1 MLATSRRLLPIVIVI
16 AALPASLLHAQ
27 VVISQVYGGGG
38 NAGATLKNDF
48 VELFNRGSAPVSVTG
63 WSVQYASATGSTWQ
77 VTNLSGMIQP
87 GQYYLVQ
94 EAQGTGGTTNL
105 PTPDATGNIAMSA
118 TAGKVALVNTT
129 TALTG
134 ACPIGA
140 GVQDFV
146 GFGTTANCSETAPT
160 PAPSNTTAVLRA
172 GFGCTDTDNNST
184 DFVAGTPNP
193 RNTASPVN
201 PCVGVLTIT
210 TGSPLPNGTVGQ
222 PYSVT
227 FAAAGGTGTGY
238 VFSQISGTLP
248 PGLGLTDATLSGTPT
263 TTVGSP
269 FTFTMQV
276 TDSGANIAQKEFQ
289 LAVDSTLA
297 CNTTNTIA
305 QIQGSGDE
313 SLLAGTSVTTNG
325 IVTGVK
331 TNGFFIQM
339 EAPGDGDPATSD
351 GVFVFTSAAPPA
363 AAVVGNDVCVTG
375 TVQEF
380 IPSQDLGSPPATEIS
395 FTTSIFA
402 ISSGNPLPPP
412 VVLTAADTDPAG
424 PIDQLEK
431 YEGMR
436 VHVDSLTAVSPT
448 QGTITESSATSVSNG
463 VFYAVITGVAR
474 PFREPG
480 VEVPDPLPPGAP
492 PTVTRFDSNP
502 ERLRVDSDGQ
512 IGATPLDVT
521 SGALVTGLTGP
532 LDYSFRTYTI
542 LPDPGTPPAVSG
554 NVTAMP
560 VDAPGPGQFTVAA
573 FNVERFFDTVN
584 DPAIGEPV
592 LTATAFANRLNKVSI
607 VVRNLMRS
615 PDVVGL
621 EEVENLST
629 LQSIANKVN
638 ADAVAAGD
646 PNPNYVAYLEEGND
660 VGGIDVGFLAKS
672 SRVSVV
678 DVTQE
683 GKDTTYINPNNNQP
697 ELLNDRPSLV
707 LRAEVLRSG
716 APSFP
721 VTVIANHLRSLSGID
736 SPTDGNRVRT
746 KRRAQAEF
754 LAKLVQERQTAS
766 PAERIVLVGDFN
778 AFQFS
783 DGYVDVIGTVKGTP
797 TPPEEVVLA
806 SSDLVNPD
814 LTDLVDTVPVEQ
826 RYSYSFD
833 GNAQVIDHILV
844 TGNLLASF
852 ASVQFA
858 RTDADFPESLRN
870 DPTRPERISDH
881 DPVVATFNLP
891 LATQTVL
898 DSSPNPSAYG
908 QPVTFT
914 ATVTAAGA
922 PVTQGTVAFSEGS
935 TVLGGPIALNANGQ
949 AVFTTSGLGPGPH
962 TITAAYSGS
971 AAFAGSSAS
980 VGQSVGAASSQT
992 TVVPSANPSG
1002 FGQPVTFTATVVSA
1016 GSPATQGTVIF
1027 REGATV
1033 LAGPLALDASGH
1045 ASFATSSLAVGNHT
1059 ITADY
1064 SGATLSAPSSGS
1076 VVQTVLAGLSV
1087 SDALV
1092 TEGNTGTTF
1101 LRFVVTLTPAS
1112 ATPVTVNV
1120 ATANGSAIAGSD
1132 YTAVN
1137 GTLTFMPGI
1146 TQRAVVVPVT
1156 GDNTWEEDE
1165 ALALRLAGA
1174 TNAAITHGDG
1184 VGTILNDDPLPAV
1197 VVSNNIAAEGNS
1209 GTTMVFVVRLSN
1221 PSSRTVTMDYAT
1233 VDGTAQAGSDY
1244 TAAAGSLSFPPGTL
1258 FQIVGIHVIGDV
1270 VNEPSEFFFLQL
1282 ANPTNAAIAYGRGI
1296 GIIFND
1302 DPPPSL
1308 SVNDAA
1314 VREPAAGAA
1323 DLVFTVRL
1331 SAPTT
1336 QTVSVHFATAN
1347 GTAVAGSDYASTSGV
1362 LVFAPFEQTKTVAV
1376 PVLADGQAEAVE
1388 AFTLNLSLPG
1398 NAVIADATGIGLIV
1412 P

>member
-16 AALPASLLHAQ
+16 AALPVSLLHAQ

-38 NAGATLKNDF
+38 NSGATFKNDF
-48 VELFNRGSAPVSVTG
+48 IELFNRGSAPVDVTG
-63 WSVQYASATGSTWQ
+63 WSVQYASATGTTWQ
-77 VTNLSGMIQP
+77 VTNLSGPIQP

-94 EAQGTGGTTNL
+94 EAQGAGGTTNL
-105 PTPDATGNIAMSA
+105 PTPDAIGPIPMAA
-118 TAGKVALVNTT
+118 GAGKVALVNST

-134 ACPIGA
+134 ACPIGT

-172 GFGCTDTDNNST
+172 GFGCTDTDNNSA
-184 DFVAGTPNP
+184 DFAAGTPNP
-193 RNTASPVN
+193 RNTASPFN
-201 PCVGVLTIT
+201 PCVGPLTIT
-210 TGSPLPNGTVGQ
+210 TGSPLPRATVSQ

-227 FAAAGGTGTGY
+227 FTATGGTGTGY
-238 VFSQISGTLP
+238 TFTQLSGTLP
-248 PGLGLTDATLSGTPT
+248 PGLGLTDATLSGTPST
-263 TTVGSP
+263 TTGSP
-269 FTFTMQV
+269 FTFTMQL
-276 TDSGANIAQKEFQ
+276 TDSGSNVTQKEFQ
-289 LAVDSTLA
+289 LAVDPNLA
-297 CNTTNTIA
+297 CNTTTTIA
-305 QIQGSGDE
+305 QLQGSGDE
-313 SLLAGTSVTTNG
+313 SPLTGMSVTTSG

-331 TNGFFIQM
+331 SNGFFIQM
-339 EAPGDGDPATSD
+339 AAPGDGDPATSD
-351 GVFVFTSAAPPA
+351 GVFVFTSSAPPA

-380 IPSQDLGSPPATEIS
+380 IPSQDPGSPPATEIS
-395 FTTSIFA
+395 FTTGIFA
-402 ISSGNPLPPP
+402 ISTGNPLPPP

-424 PIDQLEK
+424 GIDQLEK

-448 QGTITESSATSVSNG
+448 QGTITESSATSVTNG
-463 VFYAVITGVAR
+463 VFYGVITGVAR

-480 VEVPDPLPPGAP
+480 VEVPDELPPGSP

-502 ERLRVDSDGQ
+502 ERMRVDSDGQ

-521 SGALVTGLTGP
+521 SGAVVTGLTGP

-542 LPDPGTPPAVSG
+542 LPDPATPPAVSG
-554 NVTAMP
+554 NVTARP

-573 FNVERFFDTVN
+573 FNAERFFDTVN
-584 DPAIGEPV
+584 DPATDDAV
-592 LTATAFANRLNKVSI
+592 LTATAFQNRLNKISLVI
-607 VVRNLMRS
+607 RNLMRS
-615 PDVVGL
+615 PDIVGL
-621 EEVENLST
+621 EEIEDLSA

-646 PNPNYVAYLEEGND
+646 PNPDYAAYLQEGND
-660 VGGIDVGFLAKS
+660 IGGIDVGFLVRS

-678 DVTQE
+678 DVVQE
-683 GKDTTYINPNNNQP
+683 GKDATYINPNNNQP

-707 LRAEVLRSG
+707 LRAQVLRPG

-721 VTVIANHLRSLSGID
+721 LTVIVNHLRSLSGID

-754 LAKLVQERQTAS
+754 LANLVQERQVS
-766 PAERIVLVGDFN
+766 NPAERIVLVGDFN

-797 TPPEEVVLA
+797 TPPDEVVLA

-814 LTDLVDTVPVEQ
+814 LTDLVDTVPAEQ

-844 TGNLLASF
+844 TGNLLASL

-858 RTDADFPESLRN
+858 RPDADFPESLRN

-949 AVFTTSGLGPGPH
+949 AVFTTAALGPGPH

-971 AAFAGSSAS
+971 AASDGSSAS

-992 TVVPSANPSG
+992 TVVSSANPSG

-1033 LAGPLALDASGH
+1033 LAGPLSLDASGQ
-1045 ASFATSSLAVGNHT
+1045 ASFTTSGLGVGSHT

-1064 SGATLSAPSSGS
+1064 SGATLATPSSGS
-1076 VVQTVLAGLSV
+1076 VVQAVRAGLSV
-1087 SDALV
+1087 SDAFV
-1092 TEGNTGTTF
+1092 KEGDAGINQMS
-1101 LRFVVTLTPAS
+1101 FVVTLTPAAS
-1112 ATPVTVNV
+1112 QPVTVNA
-1120 ATANGSAIAGSD
+1120 ATVDGTATAGSD
-1132 YTAVN
+1132 YVAGAMSITFPPGVTRQTVNVAVN
-1137 GTLTFMPGI
+1137 GDGVWEDDETFM
-1146 TQRAVVVPVT
+1146 
-1156 GDNTWEEDE
+1156 
-1165 ALALRLAGA
+1165 LRLASPV
-1174 TNAAITHGDG
+1174 NAAITDADG
-1184 VGTILNDDPLPAV
+1184 VGTILNDDALPTV
-1197 VVSNNIAAEGNS
+1197 RVSDR
-1209 GTTMVFVVRLSN
+1209 VVREGDSGPTPVAFQVSLSN
-1221 PSSRTVTMDYAT
+1221 ASSRTVTVGYAT
-1233 VDGTAQAGSDY
+1233 ADGTAKAGSDY
-1244 TAAAGSLSFPPGTL
+1244 VSAAGSLTFPPGTVS
-1258 FQIVGIHVIGDV
+1258 QSVV
-1270 VNEPSEFFFLQL
+1270 VNVNGDPTSEPNEFFFLQ
-1282 ANPTNAAIAYGRGI
+1282 ASNATNAVVAYGRGI
-1296 GIIFND
+1296 ATILND
-1302 DPPPSL
+1302 DRIIRATVP
-1308 SVNDAA
+1308 
-1314 VREPAAGAA
+1314 AGA
-1323 DLVFTVRL
+1323 
-1331 SAPTT
+1331 
-1336 QTVSVHFATAN
+1336 VSGPIGVVTP
-1347 GTAVAGSDYASTSGV
+1347 AG
-1362 LVFAPFEQTKTVAV
+1362 PAV
-1376 PVLADGQAEAVE
+1376 PASG
-1388 AFTLNLSLPG
+1388 LPDLT
-1398 NAVIADATGIGLIV
+1398 VT